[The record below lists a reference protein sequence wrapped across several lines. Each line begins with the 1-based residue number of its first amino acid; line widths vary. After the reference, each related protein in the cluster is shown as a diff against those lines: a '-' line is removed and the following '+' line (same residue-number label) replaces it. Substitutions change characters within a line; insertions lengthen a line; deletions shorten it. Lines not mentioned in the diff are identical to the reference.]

1 MKPQIAIVDS
11 NTLSGIG
18 LRQLLQGVMPM
29 VQVDVYGSMSELM
42 ANHPDG
48 YVHYFVATNIV
59 VANRQ
64 FFLDHRQKTIVLSM
78 SLDGNGQLAEFNS
91 ICVNVP
97 EKMLVR
103 SLLMLEQQAHA
114 HGRNLPPQTLDSYN
128 PPQSSPL
135 SNREIE
141 VMSLIVQ
148 GYLNKEIADR
158 LNIGLTTVITHRKNL
173 MDKLGLK
180 SGSALTIYAVM
191 HGYVDINSI

>member
-1 MKPQIAIVDS
+1 MKPQIAIVDP
-11 NTLSGIG
+11 NTLSAIG
-18 LRQLLQGVMPM
+18 LRHLLQSVMPM
-29 VQVDVYGSMSELM
+29 LQVDVYGSMSELM
-42 ANHPDG
+42 ANHPEE
-48 YVHYFVATNIV
+48 YAHYFVATNIV

-64 FFLDHRQKTIVLSM
+64 FFLDHRRKTIVLSM
-78 SLDGNGQLAEFNS
+78 SVDGNGQLSEFHS

-114 HGRNLPPQTLDSYN
+114 HGRNLPDMPMPTQRNL
-128 PPQSSPL
+128 L

-158 LNIGLTTVITHRKNL
+158 LCIGLATVITHRKNL
-173 MDKLGLK
+173 MDKLGIR
-180 SGSALTIYAVM
+180 SVGALTIYAVM